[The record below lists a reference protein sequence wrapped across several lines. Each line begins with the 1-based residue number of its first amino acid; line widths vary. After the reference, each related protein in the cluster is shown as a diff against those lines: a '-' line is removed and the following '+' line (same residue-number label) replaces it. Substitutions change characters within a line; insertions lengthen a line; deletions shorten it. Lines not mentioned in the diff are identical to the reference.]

1 MLARPMRLLR
11 LAAAGLVL
19 FLTTAQTPP
28 GFPKSVDV
36 PALQMTGMGAP
47 TTATT
52 PEFQPKDIKVPPLQM
67 TGVEAVAAPRKSFSP
82 KTISV
87 PKLTMTGV
95 N

>member
-1 MLARPMRLLR
+1 MRLLR
-11 LAAAGLVL
+11 LAAAALVL

-47 TTATT
+47 ATT
-52 PEFQPKDIKVPPLQM
+52 NSSKFQPKDIKVPALQM
-67 TGVEAVAAPRKSFSP
+67 TGVEAVAAPNKSFSP
-82 KTISV
+82 KTINV
-87 PKLTMTGV
+87 LRLTMTGV